1 MKVPVHGNSPIKP
14 QFPAN
19 GGCITDEVTYATFNT
34 GMFGAMV
41 QWPHGLAGYSGA
53 GEEDGFSRPAAQTQM
68 LEASPSNL
76 LQSSFST

>member
-1 MKVPVHGNSPIKP
+1 MGTHQQSLNFLQI
-14 QFPAN
+14 

-41 QWPHGLAGYSGA
+41 KWPHGLAGYGGA
-53 GEEDGFSRPAAQTQM
+53 GKEDGFSRAAANTQM